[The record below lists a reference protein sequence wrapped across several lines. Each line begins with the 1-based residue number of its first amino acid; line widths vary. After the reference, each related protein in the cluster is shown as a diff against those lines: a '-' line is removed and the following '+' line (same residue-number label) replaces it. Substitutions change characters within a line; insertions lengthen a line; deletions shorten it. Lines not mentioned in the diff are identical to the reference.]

1 MKFEVPGGFTLG
13 SLILI
18 DFVKNVCS
26 LTSPSTDSWNVSFS
40 IKMLKLVILQVDIN
54 FE

>member
-18 DFVKNVCS
+18 DFVKNLCS
-26 LTSPSTDSWNVSFS
+26 LTSPSTDIFNVNFS
-40 IKMLKLVILQVDIN
+40 IKNVEACN
-54 FE
+54 SAGRY